1 MPNDD
6 MPNDD
11 MPNDDMPNDDMPN
24 DDIMA
29 PTVRVRYAP
38 SPTGDPHVGNIRT
51 ALFNWLF
58 ARHTGGSFILRIEDT
73 DQTRAVKGALETILE
88 SLEWLGLDWDEGPRT
103 GGPYGP
109 YLQSQRLDLYH
120 GEADRLVQN
129 DNAYHCYCTP
139 YELAE
144 MRKQQ
149 QLRQEPPRYDHR
161 CRLLTPEQRSAR
173 ECLPYVVRFKT
184 PLEGD
189 PVTVHDIIRGD
200 VTFELSALDDFVMLK
215 SDGYPTYHLANVVD
229 DHAMRISHVLRA
241 EEWLPSTPRHVLLY
255 DALEFQPPIFG
266 HLPMLLGRDRS
277 KLSKRHGATS
287 LLEYRDDGFLPQAM
301 LNFLALLGWSLD
313 DRTELMSR
321 SDLVEH
327 FSLERVGKSPAIF
340 DMDKLTWMNGV
351 YMRRLTEDEFAALM
365 SKAVAPYMESQ
376 GKTLDT
382 GYLRSLI
389 PLVQDRL
396 KTLKPDEVWGL
407 CSFFLADDLEYETDS
422 LVPKGMDRAAARV
435 TLEAASEALK
445 HLEKFDAQAIE
456 DVLRPLADNMQLKTR
471 ELFGAVRVA
480 VTGSSAAPPLFD
492 TLAAIGKER
501 VLRRLKQAVE
511 RLSDGS

>member
-1 MPNDD
+1 MKNQ
-6 MPNDD
+6 
-11 MPNDDMPNDDMPN
+11 
-24 DDIMA
+24 A
-29 PTVRVRYAP
+29 VRVRYAP
-38 SPTGDPHVGNIRT
+38 SPTGDPHVGNIRS

-58 ARHTGGSFILRIEDT
+58 ARHTGGKFILRIEDT
-73 DQTRAVKGALETILE
+73 DQARTVEGALETILE

-109 YLQSQRLDLYH
+109 YLQSERLDLYH
-120 GEADRLVQN
+120 SEVERLVR
-129 DNAYHCYCTP
+129 DGNAYYCYCTP
-139 YELAE
+139 EELAE

-149 QLRQEPPRYDHR
+149 QLRREPPGYDRR
-161 CRLLTPEQRSAR
+161 CRFLTPEQRSAR
-173 ECLPYVVRFKT
+173 ENLPHVVRYMT
-184 PLEGD
+184 PLDGD
-189 PVTVHDIIRGD
+189 PVTVHDVIRGD

-255 DALEFQPPIFG
+255 AALGFEPPIFG

-287 LLEYRDDGFLPQAM
+287 LLDYRDEGFLPQAM
-301 LNFLALLGWSLD
+301 LNFLVLLGWSLD
-313 DRTELMSR
+313 DKTELMSR
-321 SDLVEH
+321 SDLIDN
-327 FSLERVGKSPAIF
+327 FSLERVGKSSAIF

-351 YMRRLTEDEFAALM
+351 YLRQLAEDELAALM
-365 SKAVAPYMESQ
+365 AKAVAPFMENR

-382 GYLRSLI
+382 DYLRGII

-407 CSFFLADDLEYETDS
+407 SSFFLVDDLEYETDD
-422 LVPKGMDRAAARV
+422 LVPKGMDRTATTAA
-435 TLEAASEALK
+435 LEATTEALK
-445 HLEKFDAQAIE
+445 PLSSFDAQTLE
-456 DVLRPLADNMQLKTR
+456 GVLRPLAEELQLKTR

-492 TLAAIGKER
+492 TLAAVGRDR
-501 VLRRLKQAVE
+501 VLRRLKQAVG
-511 RLSDGS
+511 RLSNGS